1 MCCVLQKLGWI
12 LFMPHCRMGR
22 RTLMSVRNFSDE
34 KKSFWVSWLQM
45 PVEFEDVVFALKQG
59 EISRPFFT
67 PQGIHIVKA
76 IERKEI
82 LPFEKVKDEIMR
94 RQSRRYGMDRGTE
107 ALVEKLKRNINIR
120 QIRLSG

>member
-1 MCCVLQKLGWI
+1 
-12 LFMPHCRMGR
+12 
-22 RTLMSVRNFSDE
+22 
-34 KKSFWVSWLQM
+34 M

-107 ALVEKLKRNINIR
+107 ALVEKLKKEYQYTADKTGVDELLSKGR
-120 QIRLSG
+120 QIRDCLHLTAGNIQERCLPFLQLPTLRVCNAS